1 MIHVAVIAPQYL
13 APILDGRKRVELR
26 LSRIRQPWHTHV
38 HRGERIYFKIRGGPI
53 AATAIIQRVHT
64 YPINTPADLDAIRR
78 ELSEPASAPD
88 RFWLAKSRARH
99 AVAIWL
105 SAPEAITFGPDL
117 VGAVRCN
124 TRPAWCVLP
133 DTCDVY
139 PQCLDT
145 PEAGEPAQV
154 AFIDPLI
161 ELPTP
166 ITTTGSRSSRTAPR
180 PPGAHTP
187 RQRRS
192 A

>member
-13 APILDGRKRVELR
+13 GPILNGSKRVELR
-26 LSRIRQPWHTHV
+26 LSRVRQPWHSHV
-38 HRGERIYFKIRGGPI
+38 RRGERIYFKVRGGPI

-64 YPINTPADLDAIRR
+64 YPINGPADLDAIRR
-78 ELSEPASAPD
+78 ELFEAVAAPD
-88 RFWLAKSRARH
+88 QFWIAKARARH

-105 SAPEAITFGPDL
+105 SAPEAIMCGPDL
-117 VGAVRCN
+117 SAAVRYN
-124 TRPAWCVLP
+124 RRTAWSVLP

-145 PEAGEPAQV
+145 PGPTRDADAV
-154 AFIDPLI
+154 FIDPLAEAPKPI
-161 ELPTP
+161 NPTE
-166 ITTTGSRSSRTAPR
+166 SRSSRTAP
-180 PPGAHTP
+180 PPPDARTP